1 MKLNTMLLTCL
12 LNAGCITTLKAQEG
26 TRYPIRALVVGL
38 RPAAGNMLFIGLMDE
53 QGEQLEGKRV
63 EVTAEQM
70 EVAFAP
76 VPAGR
81 YAVRM
86 YQDENGNGQL
96 DLGMFKIPKEGVG
109 CSNNAK
115 GFMSAPALKD
125 MLFEVNGPKAIGIA
139 LTYY

>member
-1 MKLNTMLLTCL
+1 MKLNNLLLIGL
-12 LNAGCITTLKAQEG
+12 LHVICISMVHAQEG
-26 TRYPIRALVVGL
+26 THHPIRAVVVGL
-38 RPAAGNMLFIGLMDE
+38 RPDPAHMLYIGQLDE

-63 EVTAEQM
+63 PVTDEQL
-70 EVAFAP
+70 EITFAP

-81 YAVRM
+81 YAVRT

-96 DLGMFKIPKEGVG
+96 DFGLLKIPKEGVG

>member
-1 MKLNTMLLTCL
+1 MNLNTLLIIGL
-12 LNAGCITTLKAQEG
+12 VHVGCITELKAQEG
-26 TRYPIRALVVGL
+26 TRHPIRAVVVGL
-38 RPAAGNMLFIGLMDE
+38 RPAAGNMLYIGLMDE
-53 QGEQLEGKRV
+53 QGEQLEGQRV
-63 EVTAEQM
+63 AVTAEQM

-81 YAVRM
+81 YAVRL

-96 DLGMFKIPKEGVG
+96 DLGTFKIPKEGVG

>member
-1 MKLNTMLLTCL
+1 MNLNTLLL
-12 LNAGCITTLKAQEG
+12 IGLVHAGCITELRAQDG
-26 TRYPIRALVVGL
+26 TRHPIRAVVVGL
-38 RPAAGNMLFIGLMDE
+38 RPAPGNMLYIGLMDE
-53 QGEQLEGKRV
+53 QGAQLEGKRV
-63 EVTAEQM
+63 EVTGEQL
-70 EVAFAP
+70 EVEFAP
-76 VPAGR
+76 VPSGR
-81 YAVRM
+81 YAIRT

-96 DLGMFKIPKEGVG
+96 DFGLFKIPKEGVG